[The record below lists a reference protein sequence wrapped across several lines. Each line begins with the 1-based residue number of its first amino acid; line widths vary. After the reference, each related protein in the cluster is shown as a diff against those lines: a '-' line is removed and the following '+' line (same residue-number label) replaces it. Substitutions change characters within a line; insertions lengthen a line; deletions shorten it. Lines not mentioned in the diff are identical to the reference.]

1 MAEKAIKITG
11 LTAVQAQLRAVSDFL
26 QSPAP
31 MQHIVDDVKDLVL
44 TKTALGLD
52 YKGKSFEPYS
62 AKYAKK
68 KMGMTATGRPNLKV
82 TGRMLDAVTAKVQ
95 DAGHGSVFIKDA
107 AAAQIG
113 QYHNAGTKKMAK
125 REFMNISQSAVDKL
139 AKKYFD
145 DEIMKI
151 LGRR

>member
-1 MAEKAIKITG
+1 MAEKAITITG
-11 LTAVQAQLRAVSDFL
+11 LAAVQAQLKAVSDFL

-44 TKTALGLD
+44 DKTARGLD
-52 YKGKSFEPYS
+52 YMGRSFKPYSKAYAKRKGKTKPDLRN
-62 AKYAKK
+62 
-68 KMGMTATGRPNLKV
+68 TGQ
-82 TGRMLDAVTAKVQ
+82 MLDAVTAKVQ
-95 DAGHGSVFIKDA
+95 DAGHGSVFIRDA
-107 AAAQIG
+107 GAAQIG

-145 DEIMKI
+145 DEIRKI
-151 LGRR
+151 LGRK